1 MAFEWLTGSTPQFWK
16 NYLNLFESE
25 TTARHKRYVVFD
37 IEATGLDWKDDTI
50 LSVGAIALHD
60 NAIAIGD
67 FFSVNLND
75 KNLKTKSVALGES
88 LNAEND
94 SVVEAEAMIQF
105 LNFIKDAILVGHNVN
120 LDIEMINQALK
131 RLELGRLKNEL
142 MDTNVLFQRWKGVS
156 EENPFTIDEI
166 CDALKIEK
174 PDRHTAWGNAYTTAL
189 IFLKL
194 KNRLKV

>member
-16 NYLNLFESE
+16 NYLTLFESE
-25 TTARHKRYVVFD
+25 NMPGYKRYVVFD

-50 LSVGAIALHD
+50 LSIGAIALHE

-67 FFSVNLND
+67 FFSVRLND
-75 KNLKTKSVALGES
+75 KNAKTTSVALGDS
-88 LNAEND
+88 LENDND

-105 LNFIKDAILVGHNVN
+105 LNFIKDAVLVGHNVN

-131 RLELGRLKNEL
+131 RLELGRLKNNV
-142 MDTNVLFQRWKGVS
+142 MDTNVLFQRWRGVA
-156 EENPFTIDEI
+156 EETRYTVDEI
-166 CDALKIEK
+166 CEALKIEK
-174 PDRHTAWGNAYTTAL
+174 PNRHTSWGNAYTTAL

-194 KNRLKV
+194 KQRLKI